1 MFNQGRSSQGA
12 VSAAVPSPK
21 AGRAA
26 LLKAHTHALHERLDA
41 RITSLEPFAD
51 RARYGRFLRVQYRF
65 QDAVETG
72 IDAATLAPFVPD
84 LAERQ
89 RLHLIAR
96 DIADLG
102 LGPPAAEPVA
112 RLSTAAAMLGWL
124 YVAEGSTLGAAF
136 LAKEA
141 QKLGL
146 DERFGARHLAPHP
159 GGRGLHWRRF
169 TQALDTAP
177 LGAEGD
183 ALAAAAAAAAFA
195 HVHALVEAELG

>member
-1 MFNQGRSSQGA
+1 MFIQDQTTPEVVPTA
-12 VSAAVPSPK
+12 APSAT

-41 RITSLEPFAD
+41 RIMSLEPFAD

-65 QDAVETG
+65 QDTVEAG
-72 IDAATLAPFVPD
+72 IDAATLSPFVPD
-84 LAERQ
+84 LAERR
-89 RLHLIAR
+89 RLYLIAR

-102 LGPPAAEPVA
+102 LEAPPAEPVA
-112 RLSTAAAMLGWL
+112 RLSTAAEMLGWL

-146 DERFGARHLAPHP
+146 DESFGARHLAPHP

-169 TQALDTAP
+169 TQALDAAP

-195 HVHALVEAELG
+195 HVRDLIEAELA